1 MSISMEQAGAAPFA
15 AGDEAADWSEYRP
28 VSAMFVDLVGSAEL
42 IGTLGPERYNAAL
55 RAFHNLVT
63 AHVRLFGGEVVQY
76 LGDGVMCLFHRG
88 HEEMAR
94 AAAAIAAG
102 LRIAGAI
109 QRPGSAFPANVRI
122 GIASGLALFSDGA
135 SAAGVRAV
143 GNCINLAARL
153 QAVAPPGSVLVC
165 AESRRGAQ
173 GLFAFRAL
181 PDQPLKGFAEAVSC
195 WEAGEL
201 RGERAANPARP
212 GLVGRVAESAALE
225 SALAEAMAGRGQ
237 TVAVMGEAGFGK
249 TRLLEEFAHSP
260 LAQACQRLVLNGR
273 RDERGGDFHP
283 IKAHLL
289 WVAGVVLDDD
299 EHRREAKLRQMFSA
313 VWGLQGTAIDD
324 LLVLLDAHSD
334 ADRQLSA
341 DPVLLRRWLCD
352 QLTSRILDLQGV
364 SPALIVVVED
374 AHWLD
379 PSSVEFL
386 AGFQAVLR
394 DRPVLMLFSQRTA
407 GPEDQPVLAADLALR
422 LQPLSRAQSQDLIR
436 NLLSARADDLDMV
449 RWVQD
454 KARGVPLYLT
464 AFADY
469 ALRKEK
475 ADFGAP
481 DLPLDLLD
489 VIEESLGRLPER
501 TRRFAQ
507 AAAVMGPHFEPTII
521 AALLGESGDG
531 IRRHVDRLVAEKL
544 AAERAGILGMA
555 FAHDLV
561 REAIYGNLGT
571 DLRRRLHAD
580 LAAVIETRWP
590 EVPAHFLA
598 LHFENGGQPARALRY
613 LVNATLASVRVGALQ
628 EARDH
633 LGRAFALLPH
643 LTDNH
648 ERRQQELALYSLEG
662 PLQMILGGPGNAAFG
677 DAQRRSMDLMRELG
691 LNQDRA
697 HLYYNSG
704 LHDWACCRLDAA
716 QTTARTVLAL
726 PNEGEGAQLAGH
738 TLAGLVAW
746 HKGDLGRARHHLART
761 IALYRPERHAP
772 LFSKYLKDFGVFSLF
787 YSGLTASVAAEFEAA
802 EDFASRA
809 LELGRALGIA
819 HARGFSLLAM
829 FLTEMFRGDPETTI
843 AHAKQA
849 EALARTHHFPE
860 FLAMA
865 GFAQGWALTRQP
877 ATRTEGIAAMIDGLE
892 GWRRTNF
899 IAWQSLFEAMVIE
912 ELVKAG
918 EPARAQA
925 YLPGLKARL
934 AQTGEAQ
941 FLAPALIAE
950 AQLLAAQGQPQA
962 ARAGLAQAWGQA
974 RAMRAHLWLAHAE
987 RAGERIGWMPE

>member
-1 MSISMEQAGAAPFA
+1 MSISMDDAGAAPFA
-15 AGDEAADWSEYRP
+15 VRDEDADWSEYRP

-42 IGTLGPERYNAAL
+42 IGKLGPERYNAAL

-63 AHVRLFGGEVVQY
+63 AHVRLLGGEVVQY

-88 HEEMAR
+88 HEEMGR

-143 GNCINLAARL
+143 GHCINLAARL

-165 AESRRGAQ
+165 AESRRSAQ
-173 GLFAFRAL
+173 ELFAFRAL

-195 WEAGEL
+195 WEAAEP
-201 RGERAANPARP
+201 RGERAENPRSP
-212 GLVGRVAESAALE
+212 LVGRLAEISALE
-225 SALAEAMAGRGQ
+225 SALAEAIAGRGQ

-260 LAQACQRLVLNGR
+260 LAQSCQRLVLNCR

-289 WVAGVVLDDD
+289 WVAGVAMDDD
-299 EHRREAKLRQMFSA
+299 EHRREAKLRQMFGA
-313 VWGLQGTAIDD
+313 VWGLEGTAIDD

-334 ADRQLSA
+334 ADRQLST
-341 DPVLLRRWLCD
+341 DPVLLRRWLCE
-352 QLTSRILDLQGV
+352 QLTSRILELQGV

-379 PSSVEFL
+379 PSSLEFL

-394 DRPVLMLFSQRTA
+394 DRPILMLFSQRTA
-407 GPEDQPVLAADLALR
+407 GSGDQPVLAADRALR
-422 LQPLSRAQSQDLIR
+422 LEPLSRAQSQDLIR
-436 NLLSARADDLDMV
+436 SLLNARAGDAEMV

-454 KARGVPLYLT
+454 KARGVPLYVT

-469 ALRKEK
+469 ALRKER

-507 AAAVMGPHFEPTII
+507 AAAVMGPHFEPAII
-521 AALLGESGDG
+521 AALLGESGEDTC
-531 IRRHVDRLVAEKL
+531 RHVDRLVTEKL
-544 AAERAGILGMA
+544 AAERVGILGMA

-561 REAIYGNLGT
+561 REAIYGNLGS

-580 LAAVIETRWP
+580 LAAVIEARWP

-598 LHFENGGQPARALRY
+598 LHFENGGQPEQALRY
-613 LVNATLASVRVGALQ
+613 LINATLASVRVGALQ

-633 LGRAFALLPH
+633 IGRAFALLPR
-643 LTDNH
+643 LSGNQ
-648 ERRQQELALYSLEG
+648 ERRRQELALYSLEG

-691 LNQDRA
+691 LNEDRA

-716 QTTARTVLAL
+716 ETTARTVLAL

-746 HKGDLGRARHHLART
+746 HKGDLGRARHHLGRT
-761 IALYRPERHAP
+761 IALYRPEKHAP

-787 YSGLTASVAAEFEAA
+787 YSGLTASVAGEFDAA
-802 EDFASRA
+802 EGFATRA
-809 LELGRALGIA
+809 VELGRSLGIA

-829 FLTEMFRGDPETTI
+829 FLTEMFRGDPETTV
-843 AHAKQA
+843 AHAKEA
-849 EALARTHHFPE
+849 ETLARTHHFPE

-877 ATRTEGIAAMIDGLE
+877 ATRTEGIATMIDGLE

-918 EPARAQA
+918 EPSRAQA
-925 YLPGLKARL
+925 YLPGLKTRL
-934 AQTGEAQ
+934 AQSGEAQ

-950 AQLLAAQGQPQA
+950 AQLLAAQDQPQA
-962 ARAGLAQAWGQA
+962 AQASLAQAWGQA
-974 RAMRAHLWLAHAE
+974 RAMRAHLWLTHAE
-987 RAGERIGWMPE
+987 RAGERIGWVPA